1 MVKVGKNLW
10 GLSSPTSLLKQ
21 GQVKMVVQD
30 RIQLGFEF
38 WVSCTVKP
46 RTGKLSQ
53 IACHPVALLCVFMT
67 KRLLSKPTLMLQVLV
82 GGSCH
87 RQNRA
92 LLASPCPHA
101 QYFVRLVPLSPAVSL
116 QAIGLSA
123 PDRSR
128 GGQQCQKVAMSSWG
142 FNPFVDGQGFWL
154 YLNCP
159 QRPSW
164 WHTSQ
169 WHWSSL
175 SSRRPQAQPTTEG
188 FGGVPSWR
196 VWSQA
201 STWDTRQLSESDRC
215 FQQAPQHALK
225 NIPTAQAKIMSP
237 PPSRPGRYG
246 LQSLTP
252 KSTFHGLCC

>member
-1 MVKVGKNLW
+1 
-10 GLSSPTSLLKQ
+10 
-21 GQVKMVVQD
+21 
-30 RIQLGFEF
+30 
-38 WVSCTVKP
+38 
-46 RTGKLSQ
+46 
-53 IACHPVALLCVFMT
+53 MT
-67 KRLLSKPTLMLQVLV
+67 KWPLSKPTLMVQVLA

-116 QAIGLSA
+116 QAIGPSA
-123 PDRSR
+123 P
-128 GGQQCQKVAMSSWG
+128 GPQQRWAAMPKGCYLSSWG

-169 WHWSSL
+169 WHRSSL
-175 SSRRPQAQPTTEG
+175 SSRRPQPQPTTEG

-201 STWDTRQLSESDRC
+201 STRDTRQLSESDRC
-215 FQQAPQHALK
+215 FQQAPQHTLK

-246 LQSLTP
+246 LQSLTL
-252 KSTFHGLCC
+252 KSSFHGLCC